1 MSELYTIKF
10 NKNNYSDYFHKL
22 TKNLS
27 VQELKTLSNKKRKN
41 SKIQFILSRILIKK
55 IAFPDVQM
63 NDINVK
69 FCSQNQALIVEYK
82 QKKSK
87 NLYFISHS
95 KECIC
100 IFSNE
105 KGRVGID
112 VEFEDPKRTVLQNA
126 SSIFHK
132 NEKNVQLKS
141 NFYTLWTLKES
152 YAKYTISNYLDIL
165 KVDIIN
171 QLKLDDLSHFSLT
184 IYNDYKLSVIYNS
197 NNNGNIKN
205 MTKNTVE
212 NRILNI
218 EGLQL
223 TYQEIKV

>member
-1 MSELYTIKF
+1 MNELYTIKF
-10 NKNNYSDYFHKL
+10 NVDDYSYYFHELK
-22 TKNLS
+22 KNLS
-27 VQELKTLSNKKRKN
+27 IQELKTLSNKKRKN

-55 IAFPDVQM
+55 IAFPDVKM

-87 NLYFISHS
+87 HLYFLSHS

-100 IFSNE
+100 IFANE
-105 KGRVGID
+105 KGRIGID
-112 VEFEDPKRTVLQNA
+112 VEFEDPKRTVLQNT
-126 SSIFHK
+126 STLFHE
-132 NEKNVQLKS
+132 NEKNVELKS
-141 NFYTLWTLKES
+141 SFYTLWTLKES

-184 IYNDYKLSVIYNS
+184 IYNDYKLSVIYNP

-205 MTKNTVE
+205 IAKNTIESRV
-212 NRILNI
+212 LNI

-223 TYQEIKV
+223 NYQEIKV